1 MKDNQIH
8 ITDMNG
14 DYFFDSKG
22 LAIHERFSTD
32 EKPIYQLDWED
43 VEGVYTVFYEINDED
58 STVLPLILIQT
69 KNPIPELGSQYF
81 NQMGYLKI
89 TLDQSEKD
97 GSVVNEVIDLFEQ
110 TSGGR
115 EKREKNSNHPYAFF
129 HVPPCYYSVVKEHYQ
144 PTKTVPRLPIVSHYR
159 DTQFAD
165 LMTALSCAGA
175 IAFVFLLGSMLFQWG
190 SLDGFEK
197 LLLIAIISA
206 LGSHILVFYLN
217 PLREKFDFD
226 AVSIYSYLTRRTKKS
241 FTYQQIS
248 NVEYRL
254 AIHDRTNTLTMSED
268 DYHLK
273 IYLNNGQ
280 TVTFKEKYYEEQTG
294 RPVSSI
300 ELAWILEYLSR

>member
-129 HVPPCYYSVVKEHYQ
+129 TSHPAITRSSKNITNRQKQSRVCQSSV
-144 PTKTVPRLPIVSHYR
+144 
-159 DTQFAD
+159 
-165 LMTALSCAGA
+165 
-175 IAFVFLLGSMLFQWG
+175 
-190 SLDGFEK
+190 
-197 LLLIAIISA
+197 IIGIHN
-206 LGSHILVFYLN
+206 L
-217 PLREKFDFD
+217 
-226 AVSIYSYLTRRTKKS
+226 
-241 FTYQQIS
+241 QI
-248 NVEYRL
+248 
-254 AIHDRTNTLTMSED
+254 
-268 DYHLK
+268 
-273 IYLNNGQ
+273 
-280 TVTFKEKYYEEQTG
+280 
-294 RPVSSI
+294 
-300 ELAWILEYLSR
+300 